1 MKNVFFVFLLCLSS
15 FAVFAQGDCS
25 MILQTARSCKSQGK
39 FKQAVSWYKKVLND
53 CGDYDGK
60 VKTELQECQRKSKPQ
75 RSPEQYVPIE
85 QPGMRLNDTQI
96 FFEAEGGNDAHIHV
110 TCDGHWVVN
119 VTKGKDWL
127 DVDKNGNLLVVDCLP
142 NNKPEPR
149 EGVLYI
155 IAGKGTIV
163 AKVAVRQEEGDAS
176 SNYTPTTA
184 ANRLTSVKV
193 SFEAGKDTPLY
204 ENVMNLIAVLAND
217 NTLGLKIDVPWCRSK
232 YDIDL
237 IERRSQNIT
246 NYFLSMG
253 LNKDRISQNISM
265 NVDRDCDEAYLRIV
279 SVNDNNTLATVSSGA
294 QRSGVSDQDDEI
306 EPRKEKQTPKDK
318 SNRIEAEFVNPSKVK
333 ISFDYDK
340 DIPIIDDYND
350 NINRT
355 VEIIK
360 ANPSF
365 GLQIEGY
372 ADNAG
377 SEEHQRDLAQRRAY
391 NVKQMFIDKGVPA
404 SQISTVSYTVNDPQF
419 KQNIP
424 DGVEHRCAIFRIL
437 VN

>member
-1 MKNVFFVFLLCLSS
+1 MKRKISLLVVVSCCLFFSY
-15 FAVFAQGDCS
+15 AQECNLK
-25 MILQTARSCKSQGK
+25 LQTARDYKSKGDYK
-39 FKQAVSWYKKVLND
+39 DAVVWYKKVLND

-60 VKTELQECQRKSKPQ
+60 VKTELQECQRKIKVE
-75 RSPEQYVPIE
+75 RSSSDYVPVE
-85 QPGMRLNDTQI
+85 QPGMRLNDTRI
-96 FFEAEGGNDAHIHV
+96 FFEAEGGNDAHIYV
-110 TCDGHWVVN
+110 TCEGQWVVN

-127 DVDKNGNLLVVDCLP
+127 DVGKNGNLLVVDCLP

-155 IAGKGTIV
+155 IAGEGTIV
-163 AKVAVRQEEGDAS
+163 AKVTVRQEEGDAS

-193 SFEAGKDTPLY
+193 SFEAEKDTPLY

-265 NVDRDCDEAYLRIV
+265 NGDKDCDEAYLNVFYI
-279 SVNDNNTLATVSSGA
+279 DNNSTLRTVSPNAQEEKSSGKKKL
-294 QRSGVSDQDDEI
+294 VPQDKVALKELADVLSKTEI
-306 EPRKEKQTPKDK
+306 T
-318 SNRIEAEFVNPSKVK
+318 
-333 ISFDYDK
+333 FDSEK
-340 DIPIIDDYND
+340 DIPKIVDYND

-355 VEIIK
+355 VEILK
-360 ANPSF
+360 EHPSF
-365 GLQIEGY
+365 NLQIEGY
-372 ADNAG
+372 TCGQG
-377 SEEHQRDLAQRRAY
+377 SEEHNRDLASRRADK
-391 NVKQMFIDKGVPA
+391 VMQIFIEKGVNPA
-404 SQISTVSYTVNDPQF
+404 QMSTTTYTVNDPKLSDLPTENRQPCD
-419 KQNIP
+419 I
-424 DGVEHRCAIFRIL
+424 AIFRIL
-437 VN
+437 IN

>member
-60 VKTELQECQRKSKPQ
+60 VKTELQECQRKIKVE
-75 RSPEQYVPIE
+75 RSSSDYVPVE
-85 QPGMRLNDTQI
+85 QPGMRLNDTRI
-96 FFEAEGGNDAHIHV
+96 FFEAEGGNDAHIYV
-110 TCDGHWVVN
+110 TCEGQWVVN

-127 DVDKNGNLLVVDCLP
+127 DVGKNGNLLVVDCLP

-155 IAGKGTIV
+155 IAGEGTIV
-163 AKVAVRQEEGDAS
+163 AKVTVRQEEGDAS

-193 SFEAGKDTPLY
+193 SFEAEKDTPLY

-265 NVDRDCDEAYLRIV
+265 NGDKDCDEAYLNVFYI
-279 SVNDNNTLATVSSGA
+279 DNNSTLRTVSPNAQEEKSSGKKKL
-294 QRSGVSDQDDEI
+294 VPQDKVALKELADVLSKTEI
-306 EPRKEKQTPKDK
+306 T
-318 SNRIEAEFVNPSKVK
+318 
-333 ISFDYDK
+333 FDSEK
-340 DIPIIDDYND
+340 DIPKIVDYND

-355 VEIIK
+355 VEILK
-360 ANPSF
+360 EHPSF
-365 GLQIEGY
+365 NLQIEGY
-372 ADNAG
+372 TCGQG
-377 SEEHQRDLAQRRAY
+377 SEEHNRDLASRRADK
-391 NVKQMFIDKGVPA
+391 VMQIFIEKGVNPA
-404 SQISTVSYTVNDPQF
+404 QMSTTTYTVNDPKLSDLPTENRQPCD
-419 KQNIP
+419 I
-424 DGVEHRCAIFRIL
+424 AIFRIL
-437 VN
+437 IN